1 MGNFGCSR
9 VERSLGTD
17 TKPRSM
23 KIHPVTVLIVSG
35 AVLVC
40 GCSGVSEA
48 PSAVAGS
55 SGTLGSPAG
64 AASTGSAGGGGAG
77 SSGAGA
83 GSGSA
88 GSGGGVGG
96 NGAGGAESSVAGVG
110 NAGGSSGGGANAGGG
125 THASGNSMGCGKPNA
140 DSASA
145 WATHSIQV
153 SVASAYAAD
162 FSTRTYFT
170 RPPKNYDPMKA
181 YPLTV
186 WGNGCGQTVAEPTQ
200 LSQGPAADNSIMV
213 EMLANPKNHDCYS
226 AGPDGD
232 HVDSPEIPYF
242 DAVLAE
248 AEANFCIDKGKVFV
262 GGWSSGGWFTT
273 LMACTRSDA
282 IKGVA
287 WASAGL
293 QLNHPPCLG
302 PMPAIL
308 ERGVDDGGTPLA
320 QTDAA
325 REDLRMRNGCSTET
339 EPWDPGETAF
349 DTSTCVSYKGCMAGY
364 PLVWCPIPG
373 GHNNGGKLSQFGFWK
388 FWSALP

>member
-1 MGNFGCSR
+1 
-9 VERSLGTD
+9 
-17 TKPRSM
+17 M
-23 KIHPVTVLIVSG
+23 KIHPVKAVVLTG
-35 AVLVC
+35 AVLVF
-40 GCSGVSEA
+40 GCSGASDA
-48 PSAVAGS
+48 ASGAAGSAGSLGSLGGLSNAGGVGSTAGGASSFDSGGAGSGNVAGLS
-55 SGTLGSPAG
+55 SGGASSGS
-64 AASTGSAGGGGAG
+64 GGGGAAGVGG
-77 SSGAGA
+77 SMA
-83 GSGSA
+83 SA
-88 GSGGGVGG
+88 GSGGTSTGGV
-96 NGAGGAESSVAGVG
+96 S
-110 NAGGSSGGGANAGGG
+110 
-125 THASGNSMGCGKPNA
+125 HASGNSTGCNKANA
-140 DSASA
+140 DSVTA
-145 WATHSIQV
+145 WTTHSIEV
-153 SVASAYAAD
+153 TVAAAYAAD

-170 RPPKNYDPMKA
+170 RPPKNYDPSKA

-200 LSQGPAADNSIMV
+200 LSGGPAADDSIMV

-232 HVDSPEIPYF
+232 HADSPEIPYF

-248 AEANFCIDKGKVFV
+248 AEASFCVDKSKVYV

-273 LMACTRSDA
+273 LMACTHADV
-282 IKGVA
+282 IKGVG

-293 QLNHPPCLG
+293 QLNHPACVG

-308 ERGVDDGGTPLA
+308 ERGVDDTGTPLA